1 MGIARLAKSAA
12 DPTQTLQGS
21 ADASRS
27 PSSDDPAVDQAPQTI
42 NDRRCSYKWVGS
54 ELPGEGCF
62 VGLTSVTPDL
72 KRTDFLAR

>member
-1 MGIARLAKSAA
+1 MPRVRRAVTIRPWTKRLK
-12 DPTQTLQGS
+12 
-21 ADASRS
+21 
-27 PSSDDPAVDQAPQTI
+27 TI